1 MAALTA
7 MGIVAGLGSAGAS
20 AYGAS
25 QQGKGGAPNM
35 QAIPAPAY
43 ATALQRYIARTLAA
57 NATKQ
62 APSVLDFAQTGG
74 KDRYTLD
81 ATQFTPGEAQNL
93 GFTSQEG
100 KPVPYFDPQQQ
111 SRLTPEQSLFIG
123 QNRMRQRGA
132 GQIKGPVGLQ
142 ERYASLMAK
151 DQQLRAQLEA
161 GGLKPKKTEKLRSQ
175 MVSNAGDLYTLQ
187 QRLFGQQ
194 MYGPNTLATPQP
206 HQGTD
211 IGQLIY
217 DYLPGQGHV

>member
-25 QQGKGGAPNM
+25 QSAKGGSPNM

-43 ATALQRYIARTLAA
+43 ASALQRYIARTLAA
-57 NATKQ
+57 NAAKQ

-74 KDRYTLD
+74 RDRFTLD
-81 ATQFTPGEAQNL
+81 ATAFTPGEAQNL

-100 KPVPYFDPQQQ
+100 KSIPYFDPQRQ
-111 SRLTPEQSLFIG
+111 SMLTPEQSLFIG
-123 QNRMRQRGA
+123 QNRVRQRGA
-132 GQIKGPVGLQ
+132 GQLKGAQGLQ

-161 GGLKPKKTEKLRSQ
+161 GGLKPRANEKLRSQ

-194 MYGPNTLATPQP
+194 MYGPNTLATPRARE
-206 HQGTD
+206 GTD

-217 DYLPGQGHV
+217 DYLPGQGHA